1 MEVGSWVSYRFST
14 RASAL
19 LHTTQQCTGQIWM
32 LDFYGGTSCG
42 APRPAALHASRGRR
56 EGTCMRQR
64 DGRCLPLRVPL
75 LLLLLRRRVNGRS
88 FRANSFREF
97 TTAAASHE
105 MNGSRICCKNGARG
119 ASLTRRGSC
128 RRPTGQLSVKRLPFL
143 VWRETSRGWAGRS
156 VQSGH
161 GPGGKWSWKRTLV
174 RQTGKS

>member
-1 MEVGSWVSYRFST
+1 MAVWRLDLGCRIVSV
-14 RASAL
+14 RAQVL
-19 LHTTQQCTGQIWM
+19 CCTLHTTQQCTGQIWM

-105 MNGSRICCKNGARG
+105 MNGSRGFAVKTEHVVLV
-119 ASLTRRGSC
+119 SLAEAIVAGRRGS
-128 RRPTGQLSVKRLPFL
+128 SV
-143 VWRETSRGWAGRS
+143 
-156 VQSGH
+156 
-161 GPGGKWSWKRTLV
+161 
-174 RQTGKS
+174 